1 MICILFISAESS
13 ELYPFSYASLRGEG
27 DLTSP
32 FLYSDVNTEVY
43 EIACSKLCKE
53 QFQNYGRRMLNMIM
67 CM

>member
-1 MICILFISAESS
+1 MICILFISAGSS

-32 FLYSDVNTEVY
+32 SLYSDVNTEVY

-53 QFQNYGRRMLNMIM
+53 
-67 CM
+67 